1 MTQAEFRAFRVGNM
15 TAVTLC
21 TMCLVGVGLL
31 LLISGAVVTG
41 IVYTEVRP
49 PTADE
54 NYERYRGAD
63 LRRVLGPLML
73 CLGGF
78 LLIGR
83 LRVHGFRLLL
93 DDRDEE
99 RGYLRLTRATTTA
112 ASSPEIQTYRF
123 LLWYNLAEAV
133 SKLRS
138 SGRYVAADLRRVLG
152 PLMLCLG
159 GFLLIGGCVFM
170 AFGYYSN
177 YRDEERGY
185 SQAHARDYDSG
196 QQPRDVKVSTY

>member
-1 MTQAEFRAFRVGNM
+1 MTHEEFRAFRVGNM

-21 TMCLVGVGLL
+21 TMCLAGVGVL

-54 NYERYRGAD
+54 NYDRYRG
-63 LRRVLGPLML
+63 
-73 CLGGF
+73 
-78 LLIGR
+78 
-83 LRVHGFRLLL
+83 
-93 DDRDEE
+93 
-99 RGYLRLTRATTTA
+99 
-112 ASSPEIQTYRF
+112 
-123 LLWYNLAEAV
+123 
-133 SKLRS
+133 
-138 SGRYVAADLRRVLG
+138 ADLRRVLG

-177 YRDEERGY
+177 YRDEEATY
-185 SQAHARDYDSG
+185 SHNRDYEG
-196 QQPRDVKVSTY
+196 QQSKDVKVSSY

>member
-1 MTQAEFRAFRVGNM
+1 MTHSEFRAFRVGNM

-54 NYERYRGAD
+54 NYDRYRG
-63 LRRVLGPLML
+63 
-73 CLGGF
+73 
-78 LLIGR
+78 
-83 LRVHGFRLLL
+83 
-93 DDRDEE
+93 
-99 RGYLRLTRATTTA
+99 
-112 ASSPEIQTYRF
+112 
-123 LLWYNLAEAV
+123 
-133 SKLRS
+133 
-138 SGRYVAADLRRVLG
+138 ADLRRVLG

-177 YRDEERGY
+177 YRDEESGY
-185 SQAHARDYDSG
+185 SQAHARDYDSS
-196 QQPRDVKVSTY
+196 QNPKDVKLYDLRGSSREDAEAGARMMER

>member
-54 NYERYRGAD
+54 NYE
-63 LRRVLGPLML
+63 
-73 CLGGF
+73 
-78 LLIGR
+78 
-83 LRVHGFRLLL
+83 
-93 DDRDEE
+93 
-99 RGYLRLTRATTTA
+99 
-112 ASSPEIQTYRF
+112 
-123 LLWYNLAEAV
+123 
-133 SKLRS
+133 
-138 SGRYVAADLRRVLG
+138 RYVAADLRRVLG

-196 QQPRDVKVSTY
+196 QQPRDVKMHYFESSSKEDLEAGTRMMER

>member
-1 MTQAEFRAFRVGNM
+1 MCKWLVWLTDYQAKHSAHCCTLQLPLVADTPPVSYVEVPLAPLQTARKLLEADAAAQQSRKELSAKEIRLSMTQAEFRAFRVGNM

-54 NYERYRGAD
+54 NYDRYRG
-63 LRRVLGPLML
+63 
-73 CLGGF
+73 
-78 LLIGR
+78 
-83 LRVHGFRLLL
+83 
-93 DDRDEE
+93 
-99 RGYLRLTRATTTA
+99 
-112 ASSPEIQTYRF
+112 
-123 LLWYNLAEAV
+123 
-133 SKLRS
+133 
-138 SGRYVAADLRRVLG
+138 ADLRRVLG